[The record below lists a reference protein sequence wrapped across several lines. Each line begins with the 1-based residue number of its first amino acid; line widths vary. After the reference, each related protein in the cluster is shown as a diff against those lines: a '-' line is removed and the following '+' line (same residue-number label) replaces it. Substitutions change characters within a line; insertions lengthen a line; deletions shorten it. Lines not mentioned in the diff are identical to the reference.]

1 MEANAAAAAS
11 IAAALP
17 GVDAA
22 VATLIEK
29 NGPQA
34 VQTAATTLSGVL
46 SRIHANPTVP
56 KYRKLNKMN
65 EKVAEKVLG
74 PQGSTALLCSVGFKT
89 QGTLLLMADD
99 AIDDA
104 KLSYTLACLETLVE
118 SKTAFDGAKAAAERE
133 ARQAQLKA
141 EQSALKRQRQNLI
154 AAKAG
159 DDAARKD
166 PNWKAKIF
174 EKNGPDMAR
183 PQNLD

>member
-1 MEANAAAAAS
+1 MRTMEANAAAAAS

-46 SRIHANPTVP
+46 SRIQANPTVP

-74 PQGSTALLCSVGFKT
+74 PQGSTGASTPSRCSALL
-89 QGTLLLMADD
+89 
-99 AIDDA
+99 
-104 KLSYTLACLETLVE
+104 
-118 SKTAFDGAKAAAERE
+118 
-133 ARQAQLKA
+133 
-141 EQSALKRQRQNLI
+141 
-154 AAKAG
+154 
-159 DDAARKD
+159 
-166 PNWKAKIF
+166 
-174 EKNGPDMAR
+174 
-183 PQNLD
+183 